1 MYCQRKTGGKQYII
15 SRRISLSLAF
25 LKKNGGL
32 EMLDNMMDGSMV
44 SLDPSMSLDYQIILI
59 ASVVI
64 LLIFPLLMLWG
75 WRKGQFKDIEDA
87 KYRVIENEEDH
98 VD

>member
-1 MYCQRKTGGKQYII
+1 M
-15 SRRISLSLAF
+15 LA
-25 LKKNGGL
+25 
-32 EMLDNMMDGSMV
+32 DNSMMDGSMM

-64 LLIFPLLMLWG
+64 LLVFPLLMLWG

-87 KYRVIENEEDH
+87 KFRVIEQEEDYA
-98 VD
+98 D

>member
-1 MYCQRKTGGKQYII
+1 MPGENT
-15 SRRISLSLAF
+15 
-25 LKKNGGL
+25 
-32 EMLDNMMDGSMV
+32 MMDGTMM

-87 KYRVIENEEDH
+87 KYRVIQNED
-98 VD
+98 DYAD

>member
-1 MYCQRKTGGKQYII
+1 
-15 SRRISLSLAF
+15 
-25 LKKNGGL
+25 
-32 EMLDNMMDGSMV
+32 MLDNMMDGSMV

>member
-1 MYCQRKTGGKQYII
+1 
-15 SRRISLSLAF
+15 
-25 LKKNGGL
+25 
-32 EMLDNMMDGSMV
+32 MLDNMMDGSMV

-64 LLIFPLLMLWG
+64 LLIFPLLLLWG

>member
-1 MYCQRKTGGKQYII
+1 M
-15 SRRISLSLAF
+15 LA
-25 LKKNGGL
+25 
-32 EMLDNMMDGSMV
+32 DNSIMDGSMM
-44 SLDPSMSLDYQIILI
+44 SLDTAMSLDYQIILI

-75 WRKGQFKDIEDA
+75 WKKGQFKDIEDA
-87 KYRVIENEEDH
+87 RYMAIENEENH